1 MSCNNL
7 DLQQLSRTIAASLL
21 RIEAVALRPH
31 QPFTWTSGLKS
42 PIYCDNRLTLSY
54 PDIREQIAD
63 GFVQLIRAHHPE
75 AEVIAGTATAG
86 IPHAAWVAQKLGL
99 PMIYVR
105 DKAKGHGKENL
116 IEGVVK
122 PGQKIVV
129 IEDLISTGG
138 SSLKAALAVNG
149 AGAQALGVLAIFSY
163 KLDKAAAAFAE
174 AGMPL
179 HTLSDYPTLLEVA
192 VESGAI
198 RSEDLELL
206 RAWRAD
212 PAAYGAKA

>member
-1 MSCNNL
+1 MTE
-7 DLQQLSRTIAASLL
+7 LSKQIAASLL
-21 RIEAVALRPH
+21 QIEAVALRPH

-54 PDIREQIAD
+54 PAIREQIAD
-63 GFVQLIRAHHPE
+63 GFVQLIREHYPQT
-75 AEVIAGTATAG
+75 EVVAGTATAG

-116 IEGVVK
+116 IEGVIK
-122 PGQKIVV
+122 PGQQVVV

-138 SSLKAALAVNG
+138 SSLKAALAVNE
-149 AGAQALGVLAIFSY
+149 AGAKVLGVLAIFSY
-163 KLDKAAAAFAE
+163 MLSKATDAFAE

-179 HTLSDYPTLLEVA
+179 HTLSDYPTLLDVA
-192 VESGAI
+192 VERGAI
-198 RSEDLELL
+198 RSEDLDQL
-206 RAWRAD
+206 RAWRED
-212 PAAYGAKA
+212 PASYGVKVQ